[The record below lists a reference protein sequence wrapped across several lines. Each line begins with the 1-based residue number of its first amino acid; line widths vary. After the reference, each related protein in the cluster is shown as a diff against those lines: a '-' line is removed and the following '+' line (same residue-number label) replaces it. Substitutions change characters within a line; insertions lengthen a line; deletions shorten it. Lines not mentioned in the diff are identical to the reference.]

1 MKKKIFITA
10 FMLTLMMPFSVL
22 AENLTKDDLSAA
34 FAKFGTA
41 CADYKDKATESGWTC
56 TDDTSTYTVDD
67 TKITIKDTDGTSS
80 EIAYVINSDGTITF
94 TQEMTFSKGLT
105 YEQYKA
111 KKESQIKLP
120 AIAIS
125 AVAVARGVDLL
136 DASAYQLQ
144 IILFQ
149 VAHSLN
155 NGSSTT
161 NSYVILADGVTGS
174 SDMLTIP
181 NSEFPNRI
189 LEVLPLDFP
198 NVTYNDLFN
207 ADGETFGINS
217 YKHTQTYTKVDDN
230 SGKVTLTTI
239 VDSNAD
245 FTKLEGSYA
254 ASIKNLEDLGD
265 SFNKSEAPDDSDEK
279 ESEEKN
285 PETSVLISKY
295 SLFALAIILL
305 SIVLLRKKAYF
316 HKI

>member
-22 AENLTKDDLSAA
+22 AENLTKDDLSTA
-34 FAKFGTA
+34 FAKFETG
-41 CADYKDKATESGWTC
+41 CADYKNKVDESNWTC

-67 TKITIKDTDGTSS
+67 TKITIKDTNGTSS
-80 EIAYVINSDGTITF
+80 EVAYVINSDGTITF

-111 KKESQIKLP
+111 QKENQIKLP

-149 VAHSLN
+149 AAHSLN

-174 SDMLTIP
+174 GDMLTIP

-198 NVTYNDLFN
+198 NETYNDLFN

-265 SFNKSEAPDDSDEK
+265 SFNKSEAPNDSDEK

>member
-22 AENLTKDDLSAA
+22 AENLTKDDLSTA
-34 FAKFGTA
+34 FAKFETA
-41 CADYKDKATESGWTC
+41 CADYKNKVDESNWTC

-80 EIAYVINSDGTITF
+80 EIVYVINSDGTITF

-111 KKESQIKLP
+111 QKKSQIKLP

-149 VAHSLN
+149 AAHSLN

-174 SDMLTIP
+174 GDMLTIP

-198 NVTYNDLFN
+198 NETYNDLFN

-254 ASIKNLEDLGD
+254 ASIKNLEDLGN
-265 SFNKSEAPDDSDEK
+265 SFNKSEAPNDSDEK
-279 ESEEKN
+279 KSEEKN